1 MNYYIRTYENIRTI
15 AIGKGNDYINGC
27 LLDYH
32 YFKKSHNM
40 IAIDI
45 VSSWCWPYNSLTD

>member
-40 IAIDI
+40 TAIDI